1 MLNTGV
7 KGRAKKLKLFLE
19 LSGFLITPV
28 FLSLFNTM
36 AKELNIKSYIN
47 KGFQ

>member
-1 MLNTGV
+1 MLNIGG
-7 KGRAKKLKLFLE
+7 KGSRKIFLFFSSV
-19 LSGFLITPV
+19 SGFLITPG